1 MATYIYEAYNKDNKI
16 VYGEYEASSNEEVV
30 EFLNKHYLTPLSV
43 KENIVAA
50 KGQGLLAINFFD
62 SLSSVDIVFL
72 VRNLSTT
79 IKAGLSIVES
89 LDILIKDTKKKLMKN
104 ILEGVQSMIKNGQT
118 LSSSFEAYKDS
129 FPPIFIGMI
138 KAGEVSGQLE
148 KTLAELARYLSKE
161 YSLRNKVKSAL
172 TYPIILL
179 IASAV
184 VVILML
190 IFVLPRLT
198 KSFASSG
205 VALPW
210 ITKAFLLLSQML
222 TWSYLLDVVVVAG
235 VVWFFTF
242 FRKTKV
248 GKSLFFSVISRTPV
262 ARDLVKKIALVRFA
276 RTFGNLVGSGLSVI
290 DSLTLS
296 AQSINNQ
303 SYADAITKA
312 SEDIKNGIPVSESL
326 SKFPDLFPSLLVS
339 LITVGERTGSLEE
352 ILITFSDFYEE
363 EVDNTLKELT
373 SVLEPVLLL
382 IMGLM
387 IGVIA
392 VSIILP
398 IYQLVGHFV

>member
-1 MATYIYEAYNKDNKI
+1 MPTYIYEAYNKDNKI
-16 VYGEYEASSNEEVV
+16 VRGEYEASSSEEVV
-30 EFLNKHYLTPLSV
+30 EYLGKHYLVPLSV
-43 KENIVAA
+43 KPTHIKA
-50 KGQGLLAINFFD
+50 KNKRILSLQLFD
-62 SLSSVDIVFL
+62 SIGPVDILFL

-89 LDILIKDTKKKLMKN
+89 FDILIKDTKKKLMKE
-104 ILEGVQSMIKNGQT
+104 ILQGVQSMIKNGQT
-118 LSSSFEAYKDS
+118 LSSSFEVYKES
-129 FPPIFIGMI
+129 FPAIFIGMI
-138 KAGEVSGQLE
+138 KAGEVSGQLD
-148 KTLAELARYLSKE
+148 KSMAELSRYLSKE
-161 YSLRNKVKSAL
+161 YTLRSRIKSAL

-179 IASAV
+179 VASSAV
-184 VVILML
+184 VALML

-210 ITKAFLLLSQML
+210 ITKVFLFISQVL
-222 TWSYLLDVVVVAG
+222 TWSFTLDLVFLAG
-235 VVWFFTF
+235 IVWFFLY
-242 FRKTKV
+242 FRNTKF
-248 GKSLFFSVISRTPV
+248 GKKFFFSVISHTPV
-262 ARDLVKKIALVRFA
+262 AHDLVKKIALVRFS

-296 AQSINNQ
+296 AESINNQ
-303 SYADAITKA
+303 SYSDAIKIVI
-312 SEDIKNGIPVSESL
+312 EDVQNGLQVSEAL
-326 SKFPDLFPSLLVS
+326 AKYPELFPTLLVS
-339 LITVGERTGSLEE
+339 LIIVGERTGSLEE

-387 IGVIA
+387 IGAIA
-392 VSIILP
+392 ISIILP

>member
-1 MATYIYEAYNKDNKI
+1 MPTYIYEAYNKDNKI
-16 VYGEYEASSNEEVV
+16 VRGEYEASSSEEVV
-30 EFLNKHYLTPLSV
+30 EYLGKHYLVPLSV
-43 KENIVAA
+43 KPTHIKA
-50 KGQGLLAINFFD
+50 KNKRILSLQLFD
-62 SLSSVDIVFL
+62 SIGPVDILFL

-89 LDILIKDTKKKLMKN
+89 FDILIKDTKKKLMKE
-104 ILEGVQSMIKNGQT
+104 ILQGVQSMIKNGQT
-118 LSSSFEAYKDS
+118 LSSSFEVYKES
-129 FPPIFIGMI
+129 FPAIFIGMI
-138 KAGEVSGQLE
+138 KAGEVSGQLD
-148 KTLAELARYLSKE
+148 KSMAELSRYLSKE
-161 YSLRNKVKSAL
+161 YTLRSKIKSAL

-179 IASAV
+179 VASSAV
-184 VVILML
+184 VALML

-210 ITKAFLLLSQML
+210 ITKVFLFISQVL
-222 TWSYLLDVVVVAG
+222 TWSFTLDLVFLAG
-235 VVWFFTF
+235 IVWFFLY
-242 FRKTKV
+242 FRNTKF
-248 GKSLFFSVISRTPV
+248 GKKFFFSVISHTPV
-262 ARDLVKKIALVRFA
+262 AHDLVKKIALVRFS

-296 AQSINNQ
+296 AESINNR
-303 SYADAITKA
+303 SYSDAIKIVI
-312 SEDIKNGIPVSESL
+312 EDVQNGLQVSEAL
-326 SKFPDLFPSLLVS
+326 AKYPELFPTLLVS
-339 LITVGERTGSLEE
+339 LIIVGERTGSLEE

-387 IGVIA
+387 IGAIA
-392 VSIILP
+392 ISIILP

>member
-1 MATYIYEAYNKDNKI
+1 MPTYIYEAYNKDNKI
-16 VYGEYEASSNEEVV
+16 VRGEYEASSSEEVV
-30 EFLNKHYLTPLSV
+30 EYLGKHYLVPLSV
-43 KENIVAA
+43 KPTHIKA
-50 KGQGLLAINFFD
+50 KNKRILSLQLFD
-62 SLSSVDIVFL
+62 SIGPVDILFL

-89 LDILIKDTKKKLMKN
+89 FDILIKDTKKKLMKE
-104 ILEGVQSMIKNGQT
+104 ILQGVQSMIKNGQT
-118 LSSSFEAYKDS
+118 LSSSFEVYKES
-129 FPPIFIGMI
+129 FPAIFIGMI
-138 KAGEVSGQLE
+138 KAGEVSGQLD
-148 KTLAELARYLSKE
+148 KSMAELSRYLSKE
-161 YSLRNKVKSAL
+161 YTLRSKIKSAL

-179 IASAV
+179 VASSAV
-184 VVILML
+184 VALML

-210 ITKAFLLLSQML
+210 ITKVFLFISQVL
-222 TWSYLLDVVVVAG
+222 TWSFTLDLVFLAG
-235 VVWFFTF
+235 IVWFFLY
-242 FRKTKV
+242 FRNTKF
-248 GKSLFFSVISRTPV
+248 GKKFFFSVISHTPV
-262 ARDLVKKIALVRFA
+262 ARDLVKKIALVRFS

-296 AQSINNQ
+296 AESINNR
-303 SYADAITKA
+303 SYSDAIKIVI
-312 SEDIKNGIPVSESL
+312 EDVQNGLQVSEAL
-326 SKFPDLFPSLLVS
+326 AKYPELFPTLLVS
-339 LITVGERTGSLEE
+339 LIIVGERTGSLEE

-387 IGVIA
+387 IGAIA
-392 VSIILP
+392 ISIILP